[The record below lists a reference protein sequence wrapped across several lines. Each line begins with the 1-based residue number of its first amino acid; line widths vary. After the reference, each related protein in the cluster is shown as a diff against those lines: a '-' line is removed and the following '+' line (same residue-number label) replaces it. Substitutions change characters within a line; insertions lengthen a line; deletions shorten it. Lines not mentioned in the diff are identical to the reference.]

1 MSKLNNFVLRK
12 IRLLLSF
19 EKKALQVKF
28 NAFSGISK
36 SSTQKIRMFAID
48 NQTLKHY
55 EPLPNYIYSRHI

>member
-19 EKKALQVKF
+19 EKKAPQVKF
-28 NAFSGISK
+28 NAFSGIF
-36 SSTQKIRMFAID
+36 QVFYPKIRMFAID